1 MVSKAHVFPG
11 SHTGLAIAKEFQL
24 IIDKYEIPLSKI
36 LSVVRDGGANVK
48 CAFKILYHSDPL
60 GDDGTYSEGEDDLE
74 ISDSDEDAEQI
85 AKIQSSSTCVAH
97 SLHLAVL
104 EGVKQAKLMKMLKRA
119 RLIVRVFRLSP
130 LQNAKI
136 SANLVIDCITR

>member
-1 MVSKAHVFPG
+1 MFWYLKAHEFPG

-24 IIDKYEIPLSKI
+24 IIDKY
-36 LSVVRDGGANVK
+36 D
-48 CAFKILYHSDPL
+48 CAFKILFHGDPL
-60 GDDGTYSEGEDDLE
+60 GDDGTHSEGEDDLE
-74 ISDSDEDAEQI
+74 ISDSDEDTEQI

-130 LQNAKI
+130 LQKSKI